1 VRIAR
6 IVLALMVVAA
16 AYGRGPRDECSLL
29 GSKRLDIDALLLSPE
44 FIVAIGVPR
53 YAWDYRR
60 TPPALYKTPVFA
72 ISFAVTFLYLQEH
85 TL

>member
-1 VRIAR
+1 
-6 IVLALMVVAA
+6 
-16 AYGRGPRDECSLL
+16 
-29 GSKRLDIDALLLSPE
+29 
-44 FIVAIGVPR
+44 VAIGVPR